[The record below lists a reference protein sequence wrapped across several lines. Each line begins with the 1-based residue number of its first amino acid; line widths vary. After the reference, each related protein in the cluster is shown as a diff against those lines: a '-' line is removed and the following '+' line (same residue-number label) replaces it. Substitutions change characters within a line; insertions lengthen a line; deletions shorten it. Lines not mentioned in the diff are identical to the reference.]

1 MPDRRPKSD
10 IPSRLALGLAVLAL
24 VPGVLPHYGVA
35 PQDLIAV
42 MAGTGAIV
50 LLLFLD
56 VLRALL
62 RMTVRVLGAFP
73 ARLHAHRLRRARFT
87 PAWHRARAL
96 RRRQ

>member
-24 VPGVLPHYGVA
+24 VPGVLPRYGVD
-35 PQDLIAV
+35 PQDLMAV

-62 RMTVRVLGAFP
+62 RMTIRVLGAIP
-73 ARLHAHRLRRARFT
+73 ARLGAHR
-87 PAWHRARAL
+87 
-96 RRRQ
+96 RRRVRFAAERQQAQAVRRP